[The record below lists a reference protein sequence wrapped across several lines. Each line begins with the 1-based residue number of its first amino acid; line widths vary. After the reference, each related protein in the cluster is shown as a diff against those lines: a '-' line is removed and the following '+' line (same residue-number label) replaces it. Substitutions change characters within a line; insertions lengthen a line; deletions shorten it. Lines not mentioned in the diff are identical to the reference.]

1 VHRLTS
7 RLLTFHPPQVFDSLS
22 AVTFRLLAAL
32 CLAAALAACG
42 GSTTTAPSVTVS
54 AVAMTGAAS
63 LSGVGQTS
71 QMTLTATTS
80 SGAMQTV
87 TGQATWQSSNAAVVT
102 VSTAGLVTAQGYGA
116 AVVTASYLGAT
127 TSVGFVVTLAGTW
140 VASASDGSSVTWVLT
155 QLQGIVTGTFA
166 VAPVSS
172 GNNVSPAIVS
182 GTVTGSTFAWTM
194 TGIIAADSGHP
205 ECVGTT
211 PIIAGTAQIATG
223 GGSMIATIQATT
235 GVCDPHL
242 VPDVPVGGTIAFMK
256 Q

>member
-1 VHRLTS
+1 
-7 RLLTFHPPQVFDSLS
+7 VFDSLS
-22 AVTFRLLAAL
+22 RVTFRLLTAL

-42 GSTTTAPSVTVS
+42 GSTTTAPTATVAVVAVTG
-54 AVAMTGAAS
+54 TAS

-71 QMTLTATTS
+71 QLTLTATTS
-80 SGAMQTV
+80 AGAMQTV
-87 TGQATWQSSNAAVVT
+87 TSQGTWQSSNAAVVT

-116 AVVTASYLGAT
+116 AVVTASYQGAT
-127 TSVGFVVTLAGTW
+127 TSVAFAVTMAGTW
-140 VASASDGSSVTWVLT
+140 VASASGGPSVTWVLT
-155 QLQGIVTGTFA
+155 QVQGIVTGTFA

-182 GTVTGSTFAWTM
+182 GTITGSTFAWTM

-211 PIIAGTAQIATG
+211 PIISGTAQIGTG
-223 GGSMIATIQATT
+223 GGSMIATIQTTT
-235 GVCDPHL
+235 GVCDPNL
-242 VPDVPVGGTIAFMK
+242 VPDVPVGTPITFMK